1 MASAQNLKRRIKSVT
16 NIGTITKAMELVAA
30 TKMRRSQELAIAS
43 RPYSY
48 AALELMGIL
57 AGLKDVPM
65 PEIFAPREIKKTVFV
80 ILISDKGLA
89 GAFNSAV
96 IRKFE
101 AYVRER
107 NIDIQSDRYAFVA
120 IGQKAR
126 TYLERRK
133 LPILAQFTRVG
144 DYTRVEEV
152 MPIVNF
158 LVQGYAGHTFDEATI
173 FFTKF
178 ESALRQDA
186 VVRDLFP
193 VTYEVIKHSI
203 EATIP
208 KTGRYSNYTISESFF
223 DEKERDYIIEPSPAD
238 VLAELAPKLLETRL
252 YHIVLEANASEHS
265 ARRMAM
271 KNASENASEL
281 SENLNLEYNKSR
293 QAAVTNAIIEVT
305 SGAATSGV

>member
-1 MASAQNLKRRIKSVT
+1 MASAQNLKRRIKSVA

-30 TKMRRSQELAIAS
+30 TKMRRSQELAVAS

-48 AALELMGIL
+48 GALELMGIL
-57 AGLKDVPM
+57 AGLRDIPM
-65 PEIFAPREIKKTVFV
+65 PGIFMPREIKKTVFI
-80 ILISDKGLA
+80 ILTSDKGLA
-89 GAFNSAV
+89 GAFNSAI

-107 NIDIQSDRYAFVA
+107 NINLMSDRYVFVA
-120 IGQKAR
+120 IGQKAK

-133 LPILAQFTRVG
+133 LNVIAQFTRVG

-152 MPIVNF
+152 MPIVQF
-158 LVQGYAGHTFDEATI
+158 LAEGYNEHHFDEATI

-193 VTYEVIKHSI
+193 VTYEKIKHSI

-208 KTGRYSNYTISESFF
+208 KTGRYSNYKIRESFF
-223 DEKERDYIIEPSPAD
+223 DEKNRDYIIEPSSAE
-238 VLAELAPKLLETRL
+238 VLRELASKLLETRL
-252 YHIVLEANASEHS
+252 YHIILEANASEHS

-271 KNASENASEL
+271 KSASENANEL
-281 SENLNLEYNKSR
+281 SQTLNLDYNKSR
-293 QAAVTNAIIEVT
+293 QAAVTNQIIEVT
-305 SGAATSGV
+305 SGAAAAA

>member
-1 MASAQNLKRRIKSVT
+1 MASTQNLKRRIKSVT

-48 AALELMGIL
+48 GALELMGIL

-65 PEIFAPREIKKTVFV
+65 PDIFTPREIKKTIFI
-80 ILISDKGLA
+80 ILTSDKGLA

-101 AYVRER
+101 THVRDKKY
-107 NIDIQSDRYAFVA
+107 NLMGDQYAFVA
-120 IGQKAR
+120 IGQKAK

-133 LPILAQFTRVG
+133 LNIIAQFTRVG
-144 DYTRVEEV
+144 DYTLVEEV
-152 MPIVNF
+152 MPIVKF
-158 LVQGYAGHTFDEATI
+158 LSQGYIEKNFDEATI

-186 VVRDLFP
+186 VVRNLFP
-193 VTYEVIKHSI
+193 VTYETIRHSI

-208 KTGRYSNYTISESFF
+208 KTGRYSNYTIRETFF
-223 DEKERDYIIEPSPAD
+223 DEKNRDYIIEPSSTD

-252 YHIVLEANASEHS
+252 YTSFWKQTLQST
-265 ARRMAM
+265 RRGGW
-271 KNASENASEL
+271 
-281 SENLNLEYNKSR
+281 R
-293 QAAVTNAIIEVT
+293 
-305 SGAATSGV
+305 

>member
-1 MASAQNLKRRIKSVT
+1 MASTQNLKRRIKSVT

-48 AALELMGIL
+48 GALELMGIL

-65 PEIFAPREIKKTVFV
+65 PEIFTPREIKKTAFI
-80 ILISDKGLA
+80 ILTSDKGLA
-89 GAFNSAV
+89 GAFNSAI

-107 NIDIQSDRYAFVA
+107 NIDPASGRYVFVA

-126 TYLERRK
+126 TYLERRR
-133 LPILAQFTRVG
+133 LPVVAQFTRVG
-144 DYTRVEEV
+144 DYTRPEEV
-152 MPIVNF
+152 MPIINF
-158 LVQGYAGHTFDEATI
+158 LAQGYIKHGFDEATI

-186 VVRDLFP
+186 VARDLFP
-193 VTYEVIKHSI
+193 VTYETIKHSI

-208 KTGRYSNYTISESFF
+208 KTGRYSNYTIRESFF
-223 DEKERDYIIEPSPAD
+223 DKKERDYIIEPSPMAA
-238 VLAELAPKLLETRL
+238 LAELAPKLLETRL
-252 YHIVLEANASEHS
+252 YHIILEANASEHS

-281 SENLNLEYNKSR
+281 SEMLNLDYNKSR
-293 QAAVTNAIIEVT
+293 QAAITNQIIEVT
-305 SGAATSGV
+305 SGVAAQ